1 MKKLVILL
9 SVLLGI
15 SLVGLGVSVAFLYNT
30 IDESKSKTV
39 IIKDKDGQIRKLKSE
54 ITSKDN
60 ELNKKKNLVSEKDK
74 QIKDLNKK
82 LKDKKALAK
91 KAKEESNV
99 VAEKG
104 EYMSEDSGGDPNGS
118 DPLSFL
124 HRSVEVSNVSNKS
137 ITFHLWC
144 ITSHSADGGSI
155 NDITVSLK
163 DGHGTFATDYQYGG
177 NEDVFKGEIDI
188 IDSKTIKVKCLN
200 DVWGDEDTHLFT
212 KK

>member
-1 MKKLVILL
+1 ML

-15 SLVGLGVSVAFLYNT
+15 ALVGLGVAGAFLYKAF
-30 IDESKSKTV
+30 DESKSKTV
-39 IIKDKDGQIRKLKSE
+39 IIKEKDDQIRKLKSE
-54 ITSKDN
+54 VASKDS
-60 ELNKKKNLVSEKDK
+60 ELNKQKSLADEKDK

-82 LKDKKALAK
+82 LKDNKALAK
-91 KAKEESNV
+91 KAKEESNLM
-99 VAEKG
+99 AEKG

-124 HRSVEVSNVSNKS
+124 HRSVEVKNASNKS

-163 DGHGTFATDYQYGG
+163 DGHGTFTTDYQYGG
-177 NEDVFKGEIDI
+177 NEDVFKGEIDV
-188 IDSKTIKVKCLN
+188 IDAKTIKVKCLN

-212 KK
+212 RK